1 MTHSVISE
9 ELLRTGEAPAS
20 TTAPSGESPDVRV
33 RVPTTGDLDRRALM
47 NGLVLAAAE
56 ALAVWLTA
64 GLVLHLTV
72 HHLDRLPWQLGF
84 TATWLTAATL
94 IRSYPGYGLD
104 ASERLRRTVIPAVAA
119 FPTLVGAVL
128 AGGLGAG
135 AAALL
140 LVLGLVLGIPAAL
153 VARIGARW
161 LLHRVGAWGVDVAV
175 IGHGEAAALLMQ
187 TLRSDWSLGYHPVAD
202 GQANVAILAVPN
214 IPYAVRDRLLDGP
227 LALFRRVLVMVS
239 QPASDSRWAGSHHL
253 GSFSVLEARRRHLEP
268 GDLRQKRVFDL
279 LVVALLFPV
288 LTPLLLLVGL
298 AVALD
303 SRGPVLYGA
312 PRMGWRGGSFRCWK
326 FRTMHE
332 NAEARLAD
340 LLEQDAEARAYY
352 ETYHKLKDD
361 PRVTR
366 VGHFL
371 RSTSLDELPQL
382 INVLLGDMSLVG
394 PRPYLAR
401 ERPKIGPHAD
411 VILSCRPGMTGWWQ
425 VSGRSGTSFQNRVQ
439 MDLQYVRRWSPWLDL
454 TLLAATVHVVL
465 RRKGAH

>member
-1 MTHSVISE
+1 MTHSAISE
-9 ELLRTGEAPAS
+9 ELLRPGEAPA
-20 TTAPSGESPDVRV
+20 APPGESPDVRV

-47 NGLVLAAAE
+47 NGVVLAAAE
-56 ALAVWLTA
+56 ALAVWFTS
-64 GLVLHLTV
+64 GLVLHLMSV
-72 HHLDRLPWQLGF
+72 DLGHLPWQLGF
-84 TATWLTAATL
+84 TFTWLTVATL

-119 FPTLVGAVL
+119 FPSLLGVAL
-128 AGGLGAG
+128 AAHLGVG

-140 LVLGLVLGIPAAL
+140 LVLGLGAGIPAAL
-153 VARIGARW
+153 LARVGARW
-161 LLHRVGAWGVDVAV
+161 LLHRAGAWGVDVAV
-175 IGHGEAAALLMQ
+175 IGHGEAAALLTQ

-202 GQANVAILAVPN
+202 GQATVAILAVPN

-279 LVVALLFPV
+279 LVVTLLFPV

-303 SRGPVLYGA
+303 SRGAVLYGA
-312 PRMGWRGGSFRCWK
+312 PRLGWRGGSFRCWK

-332 NAEARLAD
+332 NAEERLAE

-352 ETYHKLKDD
+352 DTYHKLRND

-366 VGHFL
+366 VGRFL

-394 PRPYLAR
+394 PRPYLER

-425 VSGRSGTSFQNRVQ
+425 VSGRSGTSFQGRVQ

-454 TLLAATVHVVL
+454 TLLAATVQVVL